1 MRQIIALMAT
11 ILLGLAAPQAWAAEV
26 PVGPDRVM
34 GRPQAPVLVEEFASL
49 TCSSCGRFAND
60 VFPAFKA
67 RYIDTGKVRF
77 VLRPVLTNPQNVAA
91 AGFLLARC
99 AGPEGYYDVVK
110 AFFRRQKEMFE
121 TGDAR
126 TALLEAAAEG
136 GISGAAAS
144 ACLADA
150 AGQAALDADLETAV
164 SRGVESTPTFYFNG
178 VKVKAGEM
186 TLQEI
191 DAAYAAALKARPK
204 R

>member
-1 MRQIIALMAT
+1 
-11 ILLGLAAPQAWAAEV
+11 
-26 PVGPDRVM
+26 M
-34 GRPQAPVLVEEFASL
+34 GRPEAPVLVEEFASL
-49 TCSSCGRFAND
+49 TCSSCGRFANE
-60 VFPAFKA
+60 VFPAFKT

-77 VLRPVLTNPQNVAA
+77 LLRPVLTQPQNVAA

-164 SRGVESTPTFYFNG
+164 SRGVESKPTFYFNG
-178 VKVKAGEM
+178 VKVKEGEM

>member
-11 ILLGLAAPQAWAAEV
+11 ILLGLTAPEARAGGV

-34 GRPQAPVLVEEFASL
+34 GRPEAPVLVEEFASL
-49 TCSSCGRFAND
+49 TCSSCGRFANE
-60 VFPAFKA
+60 VFPAFKT

-77 VLRPVLTNPQNVAA
+77 LLRPVLAQPQNVAA

-99 AGPEGYYDVVK
+99 AGAEGCYDVVK

-150 AGQAALDADLETAV
+150 AGQAALDADLETPV
-164 SRGVESTPTFYFNG
+164 SRGVESTPTFFFNG

>member
-1 MRQIIALMAT
+1 MRAVYALLAT
-11 ILLGLAAPQAWAAEV
+11 ALITLAASPALASSA

-34 GRPQAPVLVEEFASL
+34 GRPEAPVLVEEFASL
-49 TCSSCGRFAND
+49 TCSSCGRFANE
-60 VFPAFKA
+60 VFPAFKT

-77 VLRPVLTNPQNVAA
+77 LLRPVLTQPQNVAA

-191 DAAYAAALKARPK
+191 DAAYAAALKARLK